1 MADEIDEL
9 YALPLGD
16 FTRARNDLEKRLR
29 KEGHRDQA
37 AEVKAL
43 RKPTVP
49 AWALNQVARR
59 HKKEVARLIEAGRRV
74 SSAQE
79 KLLGGGDRK
88 ALDKA
93 STDQREL
100 SRKLVRAAVT
110 IGDEAGTATGAAFED
125 KVGATLRAAAA
136 DDEVAAQLAA
146 GRLEREQEAVGLLG
160 FGSVPEAKPKR
171 RRRPRTTTTRPAR
184 PRPASAGPR
193 PGSESACGRSRRRR
207 RPRRGRARRRRPPR
221 RPPPRNAGQ
230 PSGRWSA

>member
-171 RRRPRTTTTRPAR
+171 RQSPRTR
-184 PRPASAGPR
+184 
-193 PGSESACGRSRRRR
+193 GRGRRRR
-207 RPRRGRARRRRPPR
+207 GPQGRGRRAPGRGPGAKAPAGARDGAEGRD
-221 RPPPRNAGQ
+221 AGAQ
-230 PSGRWSA
+230 GGGGR